1 MFCHLHNHT
10 EYSLLDGFGTAKQYI
25 ARAKELNQKYIA
37 ITDHGSIDGILKF
50 QKEAI
55 KQEITPILGCE
66 AYIVKDAKIKQ
77 KGDNRGHITLL
88 IKNEKGFQNLCKMLT
103 YANLEGFYYRP
114 RIDYDLLYD
123 NCEGLIVLTG
133 CAESF
138 IAKDGGTELLYD
150 LKDKLKEDLYLE
162 VMPHILEK
170 QKEINKLC
178 IYYADQW
185 DIPLIGTNDC
195 HYVNKDD
202 AETQEVLLAMQTKAK
217 WNDKDRFKFPI
228 TSLHLRSEEEM
239 INAFADQNIL
249 NINEIEESIETTIEI
264 AEKCKDFSI
273 KKQNIYLPNVPGL
286 EKEDPNKFIY
296 DYALKRLKELGL
308 ENDTKY
314 LNRLEEESQTI
325 AKKKFAPYF
334 MIIKDLARW
343 CRKNDIM
350 VGPGRGSAAGSLMA
364 YLLKITTIDPMRFG
378 LLFSRFIAEDRNDLP
393 DVDMDFPDYK
403 RNLIREHLEEL
414 YGKNNIASISTFQTM
429 KGRAVIRDVARVFD
443 IPIQEVD
450 RFAKSIA
457 YEEENGENIIEK
469 AIKET
474 PEGREFNN
482 KYPEIVKH
490 AIKLEGLNK
499 SSGQHAAGII
509 ISADDL
515 TQGTKGNLVPRSNL
529 IVSNWDMEDSEYMGL
544 MKLDV
549 LGLNTLS
556 ILNEAKNLIK
566 QNKNQEIIFEKIPI
580 DDQEIYK
587 DIANGYTVGIFQLSA
602 WATTKLAREIKADNF
617 MHLSDV
623 IALVRPGPFYSG
635 QTDIY
640 IKRKNGG
647 AWIPKHHL
655 YEKITEKTFGV
666 IVYQEQV
673 MEVINKVAGLSYSTA
688 DKIRKIISKKRDS
701 REFKPFKDSFVNG
714 CLQQK
719 TLSKKEAEEFWEGL
733 KEHASYSF
741 NLSHSVSYAML
752 GYWTAWTKHYFPTE
766 FICASLTHG
775 SSDKKEEMID
785 EAYRLGLQ
793 VVLPQVGIS
802 DAYKWIAKENKLYC
816 PFIEIK
822 GIGEKT
828 ALNCVD
834 FKRTEIKET
843 KKKNASGL
851 VQPFFTTEN
860 EKKKRIEKV
869 KEKSKLEQMLESIG
883 AFGNEPSE
891 DISKYFS
898 FKIRNG
904 KKDRNPNL
912 IKTIGF
918 TPPEEDM
925 AKWLSLDIP
934 ERYALSLIKQGNY
947 IGPLFNKQEFH
958 ECFNCELGKECFS
971 GPVTPSSGRYN
982 IMIYGEAPGKDEDEQ
997 GKGFVGRTGENVLWP
1012 ELKKYDLKRED
1023 FYISNICK
1031 CYPSISKTPNKE
1043 HIKICKGWLKEEI
1056 ENIKPCLILAF
1067 GNTSIEAFTNRK
1079 GGISELS
1086 GKTEWSE
1093 EFNCWIAWCIHPA
1106 SVLHNPN
1113 NRTAFENG
1121 IRNFSEKIFLLGDLG

>member
-25 ARAKELNQKYIA
+25 ARAKELGQKYIA

-55 KQEITPILGCE
+55 KQEITSILGCE

-114 RIDYDLLYD
+114 RIDYDLLC
-123 NCEGLIVLTG
+123 NNLEGLIILTG

-138 IAKDGGTELLYD
+138 IAKDSGAELLCD
-150 LKDKLKEDLYLE
+150 LNQMTKDLYME
-162 VMPHILEK
+162 VMPHCLEK

-178 IYYADQW
+178 VYYADQW
-185 DIPLIGTNDC
+185 DIPLVGTNDC
-195 HYVNKDD
+195 HYVNEDD
-202 AETQEVLLAMQTKAK
+202 AKTQEVLLAMQTKAK
-217 WNDKDRFKFPI
+217 WNDKDRFRFPI
-228 TSLHLRSEEEM
+228 TGLHLRSKQEM
-239 INAFADQNIL
+239 NDAFIRQDVL
-249 NINEIEESIETTIEI
+249 SRKEIDEAIDITIEI
-264 AEKCKDFSI
+264 AEKCKDFAI
-273 KKQNIYLPNVPGL
+273 KKQSIYLPNVPGL
-286 EKEDPNKFIY
+286 EKEDPDKFIY

-314 LNRLEEESQTI
+314 LNRLEEESKTI
-325 AKKKFAPYF
+325 ASKKFAPYF

-350 VGPGRGSAAGSLMA
+350 IGPGRGSAAGSLMA
-364 YLLKITTIDPMRFG
+364 YLLKITTIDPIKFG

-403 RNLIREHLEEL
+403 RNLIRDHLEEL

-443 IPIQEVD
+443 VPIQEVD
-450 RFAKSIA
+450 RFAKSIS

-482 KYPEIVKH
+482 KYPEIIKH

-515 TQGTKGNLVPRSNL
+515 TQGTKGNLVSRSNL

-587 DIANGYTVGIFQLSA
+587 DIANGYTIGIFQMNTWSV
-602 WATTKLAREIKADNF
+602 TKLAKEIKADNF
-617 MHLSDV
+617 TQLSDI
-623 IALVRPGPFYSG
+623 IALVRPGPANSG

-640 IKRKNGG
+640 IKRKNGS
-647 AWIPKHHL
+647 AWIPKHPL

-666 IVYQEQV
+666 IIYQEQV

-688 DKIRKIISKKRDS
+688 DKIRKIISKKGTT
-701 REFKPFKDSFVNG
+701 KDFIQYKNSFMEG
-714 CLQQK
+714 CIKQK
-719 TLSKKEAEEFWEGL
+719 ILSNKEAESFWQEL
-733 KEHASYSF
+733 QSHARYSF
-741 NLSHSVSYAML
+741 NFSHSISYAML
-752 GYWTAWTKHYFPTE
+752 GYWTAWVKHYFPTE

-775 SSDKKEEMID
+775 STDKKEEMID

-802 DAYKWIAKENKLYC
+802 DAYKWIVKENKLYC

-834 FKRTEIKET
+834 FKRTEIQEK
-843 KKKNASGL
+843 KKKNATGL
-851 VQPFFTTEN
+851 IQPFFTTGE
-860 EKKKRIEKV
+860 EKKKRAEKA
-869 KEKSKLEQMLESIG
+869 KQKSKLEQMLESIG

-898 FKIRNG
+898 FKIKNS
-904 KKDRNPNL
+904 KKDMNPNL
-912 IKTIGF
+912 IKKIGF
-918 TPPEEDM
+918 TPSEEDM
-925 AKWLSLDIP
+925 SKWLTLDIP
-934 ERYALSLIKQGNY
+934 ERYALSLTKEGNY
-947 IGPLFNKQEFH
+947 LGPLSTKQEFH

-971 GPVTPSSGRYN
+971 GPVTPSAGRYN
-982 IMIYGEAPGKDEDEQ
+982 IIIYGEAPGREEDEQ
-997 GKGFVGRTGENVLWP
+997 GRGFIGRAGKDMLWP

-1031 CYPSISKTPNKE
+1031 CYPSISKTPSKE
-1043 HIKICKGWLKEEI
+1043 HIKICKNWLKEEI
-1056 ENIKPCLILAF
+1056 ENINPCLILAF
-1067 GNTSIEAFTNRK
+1067 GNTAIKAFTGRE
-1079 GGISELS
+1079 GGITELS

-1093 EFNCWIAWCIHPA
+1093 EFNCWIAWCLHPA
-1106 SVLHNPN
+1106 AVLHNPN
-1113 NRTAFENG
+1113 NKTAFENG
-1121 IRNFSEKIFLLGDLG
+1121 VKNFSEKIFLLGDLK

>member
-1 MFCHLHNHT
+1 L
-10 EYSLLDGFGTAKQYI
+10 G
-25 ARAKELNQKYIA
+25 QKYIA

-55 KQEITPILGCE
+55 KQEIIPILGCE
-66 AYIVKDAKIKQ
+66 AYIVKDDKVKQ
-77 KGDNRGHITLL
+77 KGDDRGHVTLL

-114 RIDYDLLYD
+114 RIDYDLLCD
-123 NCEGLIVLTG
+123 NLEGLIVLTG

-138 IAKDGGTELLYD
+138 IAKDGGGELLYD
-150 LKDKLKEDLYLE
+150 LNQMTKDLYME
-162 VMPHILEK
+162 VMPHDLEK
-170 QKEINKLC
+170 QREINKLC
-178 IYYADQW
+178 LYYADQW
-185 DIPLIGTNDC
+185 DIPLVGTNDC

-202 AETQEVLLAMQTKAK
+202 AKTQEVLLAMQTKAK
-217 WNDKDRFKFPI
+217 WNDKNRFRFPI
-228 TSLHLRSEEEM
+228 DGLHLRSDEEM

-249 NINEIEESIETTIEI
+249 DINEIQESLETTIEI

-273 KKQNIYLPNVPGL
+273 KKQSIYLPNVPGL
-286 EKEDPNKFIY
+286 EKEDPDKFIY

-308 ENDTKY
+308 ENDVNY

-364 YLLKITTIDPMRFG
+364 YLLGITTIDPMRFG
-378 LLFSRFIAEDRNDLP
+378 LLFSRFIADDRNDIP

-450 RFAKSIA
+450 RFSKSII

-499 SSGQHAAGII
+499 SAGQHAAGII

-515 TQGTKGNLVPRSNL
+515 TQGTKGNLVSRSNL

-556 ILNEAKNLIK
+556 VLNEAKNLIK

-580 DDQEIYK
+580 DDPEIYK
-587 DIANGYTVGIFQLSA
+587 DIANGYTIGLFQLSA

-647 AWIPKHHL
+647 AWIPKHPL

-666 IVYQEQV
+666 IIYQEQV

-688 DKIRKIISKKRDS
+688 DKIRKIISKKRDA
-701 REFKPFKDSFVNG
+701 REFKPFKDSFING

-719 TLSKKEAEEFWEGL
+719 TLSRKEAEEFWEGL
-733 KEHASYSF
+733 KEHSQYSF

-752 GYWTAWTKHYFPTE
+752 GYWTAYIKHYFPTE

-828 ALNCVD
+828 ALNCVN
-834 FKRTEIKET
+834 FKKTEIQET
-843 KKKNASGL
+843 KKKNATEL
-851 VQPFFTTEN
+851 ILPFFTTGD
-860 EKKKRIEKV
+860 EKKKRVEKA
-869 KEKSKLEQMLESIG
+869 KEKSKLEQMLELIG
-883 AFGNEPSE
+883 AFGNEPE
-891 DISKYFS
+891 EGISKYFS
-898 FKIRNG
+898 FKIKNG
-904 KKDRNPNL
+904 KKDMNPNL
-912 IKTIGF
+912 IKKIGF
-918 TPPEEDM
+918 TPSEEDM
-925 AKWLSLDIP
+925 PKWLSLDIS
-934 ERYALSLIKQGNY
+934 ERYALSLIKEKTFKEGMFY
-947 IGPLFNKQEFH
+947 EYLPDCKDCPLGRETEF
-958 ECFNCELGKECFS
+958 
-971 GPVTPSSGRYN
+971 GPVLPSSGKYN
-982 IMIYGEAPGKDEDEQ
+982 IIIAGEAPGRDEDEQ
-997 GKGFVGRTGENVLWP
+997 GNGFVGRAGKAILWP
-1012 ELKKYDLKRED
+1012 ELKKYDLNRED
-1023 FYISNICK
+1023 FHITNCCK

-1043 HIKICKGWLKEEI
+1043 QIKICKKWLKKEI
-1056 ENIKPCLILAF
+1056 ENIKPCLVLAF
-1067 GNTSIEAFTNRK
+1067 GNTSIKAFTGRD
-1079 GGISELS
+1079 GGITELS
-1086 GKTEWSE
+1086 GKTEWNE
-1093 EFNCWIAWCIHPA
+1093 EFNCWICWALHPA
-1106 SVLHNPN
+1106 AVLHNPN
-1113 NRTAFENG
+1113 NKVAFENG
-1121 IRNFSEKIFLLGDLG
+1121 IKNFSEKIFLLGDLK